1 MTFKLIKELN
11 KMINSMLSF
20 LLRLIP
26 AQEVHAHSGGGG
38 AKKRGAG
45 GAGGSSKEKIKKL
58 ETRIKRQETFIK
70 RMSPSKYS
78 RKEVQQEKDQLK
90 TWRSQLSGLK
100 STTRKK
106 K

>member
-1 MTFKLIKELN
+1 MFN
-11 KMINSMLSF
+11 SF
-20 LLRLIP
+20 LRFLLTNIP
-26 AQEVHAHSGGGG
+26 AQEVHAHSGGHG
-38 AKKRGAG
+38 KKTG
-45 GAGGSSKEKIKKL
+45 GAGGSSKDKIKKL
-58 ETRIKRQETFIK
+58 ETRIKRQETFIQ

-78 RKEVQQEKDQLK
+78 RREVQIEKDQLK